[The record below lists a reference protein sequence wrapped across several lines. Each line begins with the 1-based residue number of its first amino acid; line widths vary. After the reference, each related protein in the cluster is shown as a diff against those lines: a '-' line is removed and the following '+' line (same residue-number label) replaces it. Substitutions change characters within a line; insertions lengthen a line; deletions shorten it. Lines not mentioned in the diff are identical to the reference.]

1 MRTTI
6 RIDDALY
13 RRAKAHAARSG
24 RSVSGLIEDAV
35 RAALQPKRRTP
46 TEPLP
51 ELPVFGGSGL
61 MPGVDLANGAALR
74 DLMDEGE
81 DLGALR

>member
-1 MRTTI
+1 M
-6 RIDDALY
+6 
-13 RRAKAHAARSG
+13 
-24 RSVSGLIEDAV
+24 IEDAV
-35 RAALQPKRRTP
+35 REALQPKRPTP
-46 TEPLP
+46 GDTTP

-61 MPGVDLANGAALR
+61 MPGVDLANGATLR